1 MQSPSIHEKPD
12 REHVQR
18 HYTARRFELDS
29 LCWYG
34 QHSSILPIG
43 GSKAALG
50 KHAPDSVSFI
60 FMQFLTE
67 ESVFAPKS
75 GLVTPWSWKFLICHC
90 FCLMLS
96 RAMSGY
102 ISGLGITYFL
112 HGSCGFNRCAFRSMH
127 VICLN

>member
-18 HYTARRFELDS
+18 HYTARRFELDR
-29 LCWYG
+29 LC
-34 QHSSILPIG
+34 QHSSILPIA

-50 KHAPDSVSFI
+50 KHAADSVSFI

-90 FCLMLS
+90 FCLGLS
-96 RAMSGY
+96 RAMSCY
-102 ISGLGITYFL
+102 ISGLDITHFL
-112 HGSCGFNRCAFRSMH
+112 RGSCGFNGCAFRSMH